1 MTSYADKKVTEK
13 KTYLFG
19 PVPSRRLGLSLGV
32 DIVPFKLCPLDCV
45 YCQLGP
51 TMERTLERKEYV
63 PIEPVLDELKK
74 KLAQG
79 LRADF
84 ITLSGSGEPT
94 LNSQLG
100 ELIDGIKKITDI
112 PVAILTN
119 STLLW
124 RSDVR
129 ADCTKADV
137 VLPSLDAADE
147 STFQK
152 INRPHKDISLEKL
165 INGLCAF
172 RKEYTGRIWLEV
184 FLVEGLNTNNDQ
196 IAAIKDII
204 GRINPDKIQLNTAV
218 RPTAETG
225 VKRLDKNKLE
235 LIAKNFGE
243 KCEVVA
249 SWSATNKGLHGA
261 DNIQH
266 DIGDT
271 ILSVLKR
278 RPCSLNDICSSL
290 SVAHNEALKHIAHLQ
305 EQGLVHSEKKDGT
318 IFFRANL
325 EPNNPNHPGLEV
337 VT

>member
-1 MTSYADKKVTEK
+1 MAEER
-13 KTYLFG
+13 TYLFG

-32 DIVPFKLCPLDCV
+32 DIVPFKLCPFDCI

-51 TMERTLERKEYV
+51 TTEKTIERKEYV

-74 KLAQG
+74 RLAQG
-79 LRADF
+79 LQADF

-94 LNSQLG
+94 LNSRFG

-119 STLLW
+119 GALLS

-147 STFQK
+147 SVFQK
-152 INRPHKDISLEKL
+152 INRPHKDISIEKL
-165 INGLCAF
+165 IDGLCAF
-172 RKEYTGRIWLEV
+172 RKDYTGQIWLEV
-184 FLVEGLNTNNDQ
+184 FLVEGLNTDNEQ
-196 IAAIKDII
+196 IAKIKNIVERI
-204 GRINPDKIQLNTAV
+204 GPDKVQLNTAV
-218 RPTAETG
+218 RPKAEMN
-225 VKRLDKNKLE
+225 VKSLDSKKLQA
-235 LIAKNFGE
+235 IAEKFGDR
-243 KCEVVA
+243 CEVVA
-249 SWSATNKGLHGA
+249 SWSAAHEALHVAG
-261 DNIQH
+261 NVQH

-290 SVAHNEALKHIAHLQ
+290 SVARNEALKYIGHLQ
-305 EQGLVHSEKKDGT
+305 EQGLVHSEKKNGT
-318 IFFRANL
+318 IFFRAN
-325 EPNNPNHPGLEV
+325 
-337 VT
+337 